1 MNDNEFEENKTIV
14 LDNGSGYIKC
24 GFGEEEE
31 PRCVLPTIIGY
42 PKYKGINNDEEYIG
56 QIVEEKRP
64 ILNII
69 HPRKRVMVKDWNL
82 IEKIWDYIFKN

>member
-1 MNDNEFEENKTIV
+1 MNDNEFKEKKAII

-24 GFGEEEE
+24 GFGDEEG